1 MNSANLQLE
10 GFYLVVAALNNALVA
25 KGIMSRE
32 EIDQALRVAEE
43 TAAGDINA
51 ADMSGSNREAVAFP
65 ARLLRLANNGASDG
79 QIQPFSELARLV
91 GQTKNDQAGQSANED
106 PDAVDPSETVF
117 YTSENGDKW
126 ALVTDVGGR
135 KFVRHT
141 PGRRSGGEVSLT
153 DLDSFRQRDP
163 HSPQNDRLE
172 AALVEGAP
180 LAVPVK
186 LAG

>member
-32 EIDQALRVAEE
+32 DIDRALRVAEE
-43 TAAGDINA
+43 TAASDTNTLGE
-51 ADMSGSNREAVAFP
+51 SSREAVAFP

-91 GQTKNDQAGQSANED
+91 GQTKDD
-106 PDAVDPSETVF
+106 VKKLDDAVEIDPSEVIF
-117 YTSENGDKW
+117 YASSNGDSW

-135 KFVRHT
+135 HFVRHT
-141 PGRRSGGEVSLT
+141 PGKSSGGEVSLT
-153 DLDSFRQRDP
+153 DLESFRQRDP
-163 HSPQNDRLE
+163 HSSQNQELE
-172 AALVEGAP
+172 KLLSAP
-180 LAVPVK
+180 ADQVLVK
-186 LAG
+186 LSG

>member
-10 GFYLVVAALNNALVA
+10 GFYLVAAALNNALVA

-32 EIDQALRVAEE
+32 EIDLALRVAEE
-43 TAAGDINA
+43 NAVGDVNGV
-51 ADMSGSNREAVAFP
+51 DVSGSNREAVAFP

-91 GQTKNDQAGQSANED
+91 GQTKNDQAGQPVSED
-106 PDAVDPSETVF
+106 PDAVDPSEIVF

-141 PGRRSGGEVSLT
+141 PSYRSGGEVSLT
-153 DLDSFRQRDP
+153 DLESFRERDP
-163 HSPQNDRLE
+163 HSPQNERLE
-172 AALVEGAP
+172 AAVAEGAP
-180 LAVPVK
+180 LDVPVK